1 MREPPTSA
9 TAEQGPHQA
18 GPPAPSSPVTSIS
31 ALPMVSIAPGPAAD
45 ATRSAAAWVLPA
57 LLVLTAFAAF
67 ASVLTGPSGLG
78 VSGATGE
85 ARWLILAEI
94 RLPRALLG
102 LLVGGAL
109 GLSGA
114 ALQGY
119 LRNPLAEPGII
130 GVSGGAALGAV
141 TTIHTGAY
149 AAFALALPLGGLLG
163 AAAAT
168 ALVVALAG
176 ERSGALTLV
185 LAGIAVASI
194 AGALTQLVLN
204 LSANPFAAVEIVFW
218 LMGSLADRS
227 LVHVWLAAP
236 PILAG
241 AVLLILAA
249 RSLDALSLGEDA
261 AANLGVDL
269 ARTRLI
275 VVAGTALAVGAA
287 TAVSGTIGFV
297 GLVVPHLLRP
307 LVGGSPARLLVPS
320 AVGGAALVL
329 LADVAVRL
337 VSPFADLRIGVLTA
351 LLGAPFFL
359 WLVLRT
365 RRELAP

>member
-1 MREPPTSA
+1 MRDLPTSA
-9 TAEQGPHQA
+9 TAEKGPRPSDALPPSASAPETVPNDRHQA
-18 GPPAPSSPVTSIS
+18 S
-31 ALPMVSIAPGPAAD
+31 A
-45 ATRSAAAWVLPA
+45 RVLPA
-57 LLVLTAFAAF
+57 LLIMTVLAVL
-67 ASVLTGPSGLG
+67 ASLLTGPSGLG
-78 VSGATGE
+78 FSGATGE
-85 ARWLILAEI
+85 ARWLILTEI
-94 RLPRALLG
+94 RVPRALLG

-109 GLSGA
+109 GISGA

-130 GVSGGAALGAV
+130 GVAGGAALGAV
-141 TTIHTGAY
+141 TMIHTGAY
-149 AAFALALPLGGLLG
+149 AAFALALPLGGLFG

-241 AVLLILAA
+241 GVLLLLAA
-249 RSLDALSLGEDA
+249 RSLEALSLGEDA

-269 ARTRLI
+269 ARTRLM

-287 TAVSGTIGFV
+287 TAVAGTIGFV

-307 LVGGSPARLLVPS
+307 LVGGSPGRLLVPS
-320 AVGGAALVL
+320 AIGGAALVL

-337 VSPFADLRIGVLTA
+337 VSPYADLRIGVLTA